1 MPLFIIHSRDLKAGL
16 YRHASETPS
25 LLYYCLLISLK
36 INFSKY
42 LCKYAIR
49 APTSLDPN
57 KILHFVWPDLGPK
70 CLQSR
75 RNQLVPEYKFY
86 LLCLLIG

>member
-1 MPLFIIHSRDLKAGL
+1 MSLSVIHSRDLKAGL
-16 YRHASETPS
+16 YRHASEMPS

-36 INFSKY
+36 TNFPKY

-57 KILHFVWPDLGPK
+57 KILHFVGPDLGPK

-75 RNQLVPEYKFY
+75 RYQLMLEYKFY
-86 LLCLLIG
+86 ILCLLSG